1 MNTRSKPNHP
11 ERVTPQ
17 RRTWDSPLPGREWRV
32 VAFDLT
38 RQQATYLAR
47 ALDVLG
53 YEQVALQ
60 EDRELP
66 PGVARA
72 LD

>member
-1 MNTRSKPNHP
+1 
-11 ERVTPQ
+11 
-17 RRTWDSPLPGREWRV
+17 V